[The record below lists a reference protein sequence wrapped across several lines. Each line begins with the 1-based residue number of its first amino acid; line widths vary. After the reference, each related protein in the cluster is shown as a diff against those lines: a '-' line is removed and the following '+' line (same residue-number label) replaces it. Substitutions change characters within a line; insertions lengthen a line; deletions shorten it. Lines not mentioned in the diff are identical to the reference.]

1 MISNNLSELV
11 LRIKSAC
18 QRSGREAEEI
28 TIVAVS
34 KLANVEE
41 IKEALEAGII
51 NIGENRVQDAL
62 LKFDAIR
69 PPQNVGG
76 RPQKSCGGRT
86 SPIRWHMVGHLQTNK
101 VKEAVKVFDLIH
113 SVDSERIA
121 FEIDKQAAKI
131 NKIQGILIEVNVA
144 QEKTKFGLNPQ
155 EAVAVIKKIAQ
166 LKNLKLKGLMAIA
179 PQVFDHEK
187 ARPFF
192 RQLRQLRDKLNELRV
207 TSYELRDLSMGM
219 TDDFE
224 AAIEEG
230 STIVRIGRAIF
241 KG

>member
-69 PPQNVGG
+69 NSQYAIH
-76 RPQKSCGGRT
+76 T
-86 SPIRWHMVGHLQTNK
+86 RWHMVGHLQTNK

-155 EAVAVIKKIAQ
+155 EAVGVIKKIAQ

-192 RQLRQLRDKLNELRV
+192 RQLRQLRDKLNEVRV